1 MEILYT
7 VYMHICPNGK
17 RYIGITGQGVE
28 KRWNY
33 GHGYDTQLFGR
44 AVKKYGWANITHEI
58 LFDGLTLDEA
68 YQRERES
75 IAAFKTKDPQYGY
88 NCDNGGAGADGH
100 AVSEEA
106 RQLMRQHS
114 KQMWE
119 KPEIKQRLLEHL
131 KRLNSSRVGK
141 PMPPE
146 SVRKGAITRG
156 KKVAQYTLDGEYVQ
170 TFLTA
175 TYAAHSVGRKSNSL
189 IIRCCKS
196 DKYTAYGYIW
206 RYAS

>member
-1 MEILYT
+1 MEKLYT

-44 AVKKYGWANITHEI
+44 AVKKYGWVNITHEI

-106 RQLMRQHS
+106 RQLMREHS

-156 KKVAQYTLDGEYVQ
+156 KKVAQYTLDGEYIQ
-170 TFLTA
+170 TFLTMMD
-175 TYAAHSVGRKSNSL
+175 AARSVGCKNNTL
-189 IIRCCKS
+189 IVRCCKS
-196 DKYTAYGYIW
+196 NKYTAYGYIW

>member
-1 MEILYT
+1 
-7 VYMHICPNGK
+7 MHTCPNGK
-17 RYIGITGQGVE
+17 KYIGITGQDVK

-33 GHGYDTQLFGR
+33 GHGYDSQLFGR
-44 AVKKYGWANITHEI
+44 AVKKYGWENITHEI

-75 IAAFKTKDPQYGY
+75 IASFKAKDPKHGY

-100 AVSEEA
+100 VVSDKTRKYMSE
-106 RQLMRQHS
+106 HT

-119 KPEIKQRLLEHL
+119 VPEIKQKLLEHL
-131 KRLNSSRVGK
+131 KRLNSSKIGK
-141 PMPPE
+141 PMPCE
-146 SVRKGAITRG
+146 AVRKSAITRG
-156 KKVAQYTLDGEYVQ
+156 KKVAQYTMDGEYIQ

-175 TYAAHSVGRKSNSL
+175 TDAAHSVGRKSNSL

-196 DKYTAYGYIW
+196 EKYTAYGYIW